1 MLKNKRLSFTEGPMF
16 FKMLFFAL
24 PVMATG
30 ILQTLYSMADNIIVG
45 QFSGDPNALGAVGS
59 TSSLTNLTINLLIGI
74 SVGTSVVVS
83 QAFGA
88 KNENMVS
95 RVVHTALITG
105 LAGGIAFMGIGFLIS
120 KPALVLMGT
129 REELLDGALL
139 YFRIICIGI
148 PATAIYNFGAAI
160 LRSVG
165 DSKTPLIILS
175 SSGLINVG
183 LNFLFVIFCN
193 MSVEGV
199 AIATIVSQYLSAIA
213 VIAVLFTRREEC
225 YGFSPSKLSFDTYL
239 FIRIIRFGIPSGIQ
253 SSIFSFSNVLL
264 TSGINSLGSSA
275 IKAYTISS
283 NIDAITYTAC
293 NAFHQ
298 AALTFTGQN
307 FGAGKPDRIKRVA
320 FFSLLQVLV
329 MSILLAQIELLF
341 SDQLINLYISNSDA
355 AKAEIT
361 QITKDLMLLLLNTYF
376 ICGLMDVLSG
386 IMKGLGYAIIPMLIS
401 ITFICGFRIMW
412 RFLVFPLPQ
421 FNTPTGLMLCYV
433 FSWSLTAIAFIPF
446 IIAKTVKL
454 KRKKKQESR
463 DYATVR

>member
-1 MLKNKRLSFTEGPMF
+1 MLKNKRFSFTEGPMF
-16 FKMLFFAL
+16 FKMLLFAL
-24 PVMATG
+24 PIMATG

-105 LAGGIAFMGIGFLIS
+105 LIGGVAFMGIGFLVS

-213 VIAVLFTRREEC
+213 VIAVLFTRRDEC
-225 YGFSPSKLSFDTYL
+225 YGFSPSKLSFDTSL

-298 AALTFTGQN
+298 ASLTFTGQN
-307 FGAGKPDRIKRVA
+307 FGAGKPDRIKKVA

-329 MSILLAQIELLF
+329 MSILIAQIELLF

-361 QITKDLMLLLLNTYF
+361 QITKDLMLLLLSTYF

-386 IMKGLGYAIIPMLIS
+386 IMKGMGYAIIPMLIS
-401 ITFICGFRIMW
+401 VTFICGFRIMW

-446 IIAKTVKL
+446 IIAKIVKL

-463 DYATVR
+463 DYATV